1 VELKVG
7 GDEVVDRGIDRDGV
21 KDLAELGLLLGRHPD
36 RRHPG
41 GGGLEDAA
49 HLEELEHGV
58 VPVEVDDEAQRLEQQ
73 RRRQAGRVRAVA
85 LPHVEHVDQGQRLH
99 RLTQRVTRQAEFGR
113 QVGLPRQLLPRP
125 HPAGE
130 DHLLDLAD
138 RLVRQCHGPAPD
150 PASPSA
156 AVSPS
161 R

>member
-58 VPVEVDDEAQRLEQQ
+58 VTVEVDDEAQ
-73 RRRQAGRVRAVA
+73 
-85 LPHVEHVDQGQRLH
+85 HVEHVDQGQRLH